1 MTAVGDT
8 QTISHLAKQQTSDS
22 AKSGALMG
30 RKFNEKSSGT
40 CCGLSFTALLFVLGV
55 IFWAVGASEGIK
67 GMVVAGKV
75 FFSFSVIFA
84 AISVCKV
91 CCAAAILGL
100 QNQ

>member
-1 MTAVGDT
+1 MAAIGGT
-8 QTISHLAKQQTSDS
+8 QTISHLAGQQTLDS

-40 CCGLSFTALLFVLGV
+40 CCGLSFTALLFILGV

-91 CCAAAILGL
+91 CCTVAFLGSR
-100 QNQ
+100 NQ